1 VSSVAIKDWCVTGA
15 NLTRVVE
22 DDDLSVEGV
31 GALWW
36 VILGVTSDVPSANFL
51 DGDILD
57 VEANVVTRNTFDE
70 LFVVHLDGLDFSGD
84 VGGSEGDD
92 HTGLDD
98 TSLDTTDWNCANTGD
113 LVHILKWETER
124 LVGWSGGRVD
134 GVNSF
139 KESLASRL
147 GLGLLLP
154 PLVPWCVGGDI
165 DHIVTVE
172 ARDRNEGNSLGVVAN
187 LLDEI
192 GSLLDNFVESGLG
205 PFSGIHLVDG
215 DDELPD
221 TQGVGKKSVLA
232 SLAILGDASFE
243 LTNTG
248 GDDENGTVGLGGT
261 SDHVLDE
268 VTVTGGVDDGD
279 EVSGSLELPESD
291 IDGDTTLTFGLKFV
305 KNPGIFEGALA
316 EFSGFLEIK
325 LAI

>member
-1 VSSVAIKDWCVTGA
+1 VAIKDWCVTGA
-15 NLTRVVE
+15 NLTRVVQ
-22 DDDLSVEGV
+22 DDDLSIEGV
-31 GALWW
+31 GALWR
-36 VILGVTSDVPSANFL
+36 VILGVTSDVASANFL

-57 VEANVVTRNTFDE
+57 VETNVVTWNTFDE
-70 LFVVHLDGLDFSGD
+70 LFVVHLDGLDFGGN

-98 TSLDTTDWNCANTGD
+98 TSLDTTDGNCANTGD

-124 LVGWSGGRVD
+124 FVGWSGGRVD
-134 GVNSF
+134 GVNGF

-165 DHIVTVE
+165 DHVITVE
-172 ARDRNEGNSLGVVAN
+172 ARDRNEGNRLGVVAN

-192 GSLLDNFVESGLG
+192 GSFLDNFVESGLG

-215 DDELPD
+215 DDELLD

-232 SLAILGDASFE
+232 SLAILGDTGFE

-248 GDDENGTVGLGGT
+248 GDDENGTVGLGGA

-268 VTVTGGVDDGD
+268 VTVTGGIDDGD
-279 EVSGSLELPESD
+279 KVSGGLELPESD
-291 IDGDTTLTFGLKFV
+291 VDGDTTLTFGLKFV